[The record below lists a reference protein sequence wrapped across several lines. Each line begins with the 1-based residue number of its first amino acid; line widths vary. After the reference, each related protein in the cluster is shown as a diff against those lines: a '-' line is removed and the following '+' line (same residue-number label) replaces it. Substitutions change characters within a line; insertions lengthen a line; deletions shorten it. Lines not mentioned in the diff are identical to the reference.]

1 MTATQFTYV
10 ASMYAIVAQRPATLK
25 ECYTVPMYAIILA
38 AGLASRA
45 GGEKLFWKTEGKPL
59 VVHAAEA
66 ALGAGL
72 KTIVVTGFQ
81 GGRIESLLAP
91 YPEITIVRNER
102 YESGQLSSIQAG
114 VQALPHPDDFFIA
127 LADMPL
133 IRSRHYLELAGA
145 WDHLANGIRPMVDGV
160 AGHPVLVTSALIP
173 AILAA
178 GTGMRMKDVLAPY
191 TITLKKSD
199 DRSYVTDVDTLS
211 SYQAL
216 LDRENPD

>member
-1 MTATQFTYV
+1 
-10 ASMYAIVAQRPATLK
+10 
-25 ECYTVPMYAIILA
+25 MYAIILA

-59 VVHAAEA
+59 VVHAVEA
-66 ALGAGL
+66 SLGAGL
-72 KTIVVTGFQ
+72 ETIVVTGFQ
-81 GGRIESLLAP
+81 GMRIESLLAS

-102 YESGQLSSIQAG
+102 YESGQISSIQAG
-114 VQALPHPDDFFIA
+114 GQALPHPEDFFIA

-133 IRSRHYLELAGA
+133 IRSRHYRELAGA
-145 WDHLANGIRPMVDGV
+145 WDRRTDGIRPMVDAV
-160 AGHPVLVTSALIP
+160 AGHPVLVKATLIP

-178 GTGMRMKDVLAPY
+178 GAGMRMKDVLASS
-191 TITLKKSD
+191 TIACKNSH

-216 LDRENPD
+216 LSQEKLD